1 LTTNLPGS
9 CRLHQLD
16 VRGDARGSLIVL
28 EGGRNVPFDI
38 ARLYYIFGTKA
49 GVSRGFHAH
58 RQLTQLAVCVSGS
71 CVMMLDDGREQS
83 RIVLDR
89 PDVAIEIA
97 PMVWHE
103 MHDFSPNCVLAVLA
117 SDFYDEADYI
127 RSFEDFITLLRGVP
141 A

>member
-38 ARLYYIFGTKA
+38 ARLYYIFGAKA